1 LADLLTAK
9 YTKTELH
16 AVGFS
21 DEEISMANNLLSDNV
36 SGAAEI
42 GSPSLPV
49 SSSSSSSSVSANNKN
64 KNADPTATTSGFD
77 FAKCLKGLGFS
88 LSQLKTECGFT
99 KEQLEK
105 AGYTIASNNS
115 KDKSQDKNITNTSTT
130 SASQLQLIR
139 EASMVAAVLKE
150 VSSKDEENG
159 GSFDLSLLLPA
170 SFTALELKEGGF
182 TATEIKR
189 CGVYSIDDFVTA
201 KFSIKDMTTAGF
213 TDEELKQANIIYRHS
228 EGTTSQKKFT
238 TTTTTPVKSGNDST
252 KGIATAATATKKES
266 DGLFTATDSAGN
278 TRTGYKM

>member
-1 LADLLTAK
+1 
-9 YTKTELH
+9 
-16 AVGFS
+16 
-21 DEEISMANNLLSDNV
+21 
-36 SGAAEI
+36 
-42 GSPSLPV
+42 
-49 SSSSSSSSVSANNKN
+49 
-64 KNADPTATTSGFD
+64 
-77 FAKCLKGLGFS
+77 
-88 LSQLKTECGFT
+88 
-99 KEQLEK
+99 LEK
-105 AGYTIASNNS
+105 AGYTIPSNNS

-150 VSSKDEENG
+150 DSSKDNENE

-228 EGTTSQKKFT
+228 EGTTSRKFT
-238 TTTTTPVKSGNDST
+238 TPTTTPVKSGNDST
-252 KGIATAATATKKES
+252 KGIAAAATATKKES
-266 DGLFTATDSAGN
+266 DGPFTAKDSAGN